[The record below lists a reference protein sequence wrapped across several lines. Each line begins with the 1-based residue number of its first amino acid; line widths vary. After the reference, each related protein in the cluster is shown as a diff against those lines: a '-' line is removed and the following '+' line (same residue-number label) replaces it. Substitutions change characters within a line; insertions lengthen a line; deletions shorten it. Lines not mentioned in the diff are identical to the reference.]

1 MRNFIWV
8 SVPQIVV
15 EVNLWISFSSVTSQ
29 PEYLSSSLVMKNWAR
44 SSSALS
50 LRPSGQIAAGDC
62 FGYLPSLSP
71 AHSVVRAWPVLRAR
85 VLVNCKRRRV

>member
-1 MRNFIWV
+1 MRKFIWV
-8 SVPQIVV
+8 SVLQIVV

-44 SSSALS
+44 SSPA
-50 LRPSGQIAAGDC
+50 
-62 FGYLPSLSP
+62 LSP
-71 AHSVVRAWPVLRAR
+71 AAAVWPNSRRRLFWLPSFSLALFVRAWPVLRAR